1 MAASGGSCGGCA
13 WPDLQ
18 PEMLGVVL
26 SRVPSH
32 ADRVRLAAVCRPWRS
47 TARLLR
53 PLPRARRRQ
62 ALAGELLPPLLPWLA
77 LCDGTFLSLPDGA
90 VHRLPVADDASSRV
104 STGSALFLVH
114 GDGRCCLM
122 NPSPVT
128 TSPVPEAA
136 DWFRENP
143 TVRKVLMSDHLVAA
157 LVKSN
162 ERKINSSTTTKIII
176 STRGQPDA
184 DFYSS
189 DFWTPLILT
198 LQHCFKIRATTNFIH
213 QIFSFLCSTTEWA
226 APEDSCVSDIALF
239 KGKLYVLLDTQ
250 DGEYGQ
256 QHELR
261 VLDDGREQT
270 AIPGT
275 RIHGHESFNAY
286 ATDMYVQRNYL
297 VVSGDRLLMV
307 ERRIYQ
313 PPMLPVDSGIE
324 KRTRLFKVFEA
335 TDLSI
340 GRGLWTEV
348 DTLMGRALFVSGGCS
363 QSLPAG
369 GQSSGVGAR
378 EDCIYFVNEDHADT
392 DISDFEEEICE
403 NPFLD
408 SGVYNMGDHTM
419 TPLPSEAVAAPAAG
433 DGPWSPT
440 WLFPET

>member
-1 MAASGGSCGGCA
+1 MAASGGSCGGCP

-26 SRVPSH
+26 SRLPSH

-47 TARLLR
+47 SARLLR
-53 PLPRARRRQ
+53 PLPT
-62 ALAGELLPPLLPWLA
+62 LLPWLA

-90 VHRLPVADDASSRV
+90 VHRLPVAGHDVSVRV
-104 STGSALFLVH
+104 STGSRLFLVH
-114 GDGRCCLM
+114 GDDECSLM

-128 TSPVPEAA
+128 TTPVPEAA
-136 DWFRENP
+136 GWFRENP

-157 LVKSN
+157 LVESKKLS
-162 ERKINSSTTTKIII
+162 INSSTTTKVII
-176 STRGQPDA
+176 STRGQPWD
-184 DFYSS
+184 
-189 DFWTPLILT
+189 
-198 LQHCFKIRATTNFIH
+198 TT
-213 QIFSFLCSTTEWA
+213 SCSTTEWT
-226 APEDSCVSDIALF
+226 APEDSFVSDIALF

-250 DGEYGQ
+250 DEEYGQ

-275 RIHGHESFNAY
+275 RFHGHESFNAY

-313 PPMLPVDSGIE
+313 PPMFPVDSGIE
-324 KRTRLFKVFEA
+324 KRTRLFKVFAA
-335 TDLSI
+335 TELSS
-340 GRGLWTEV
+340 GCGLWTEV
-348 DTLMGRALFVSGGCS
+348 DTLMGRALFVSEGCS
-363 QSLPAG
+363 QSLSAG
-369 GQSSGVGAR
+369 DQSSGVGAR
-378 EDCIYFVNEDHADT
+378 EDCIYFVNEDHTDT
-392 DISDFEEEICE
+392 DISESEEEICE

-408 SGVYNMGDHTM
+408 SGVYNMADQTV

-440 WLFPET
+440 WLFLET